1 VVAFAPTSRD
11 ILSGEGAPTA
21 GVVDISAA
29 SIGDVLVLEGELAL
43 TGSTRRRAVIGV
55 HPIVDLMLFAW
66 LDVDRTPP
74 PRRVC
79 SGRCWLVIGK
89 VLVDKRKDT
98 VSSS

>member
-1 VVAFAPTSRD
+1 MVAFAPTSRD

-66 LDVDRTPP
+66 VPILLRQLSWPEEGYVL
-74 PRRVC
+74 
-79 SGRCWLVIGK
+79 WLTGIFFGCHH
-89 VLVDKRKDT
+89 
-98 VSSS
+98 S